1 MIWVADVDLFLFSYS
16 LHDWSVSWSLCYK
29 YDFNYKEVKISRSS
43 ALVVFI
49 NIIEE
54 KWNMLQDL
62 GSLNSASTFPIAEK

>member
-1 MIWVADVDLFLFSYS
+1 MLIYFYFRILYTTGACLG
-16 LHDWSVSWSLCYK
+16 LCVIK